1 MIRTFIANRSDGEV
15 EMVEISDEFGNAS
28 QMTKTQY
35 DEMKKNEA
43 ASKPISPDAQ
53 VSNRPNLPRAR

>member
-1 MIRTFIANRSDGEV
+1 MDGRIMIRTFIANRSDGEV

-43 ASKPISPDAQ
+43 ASKPISPDA
-53 VSNRPNLPRAR
+53 